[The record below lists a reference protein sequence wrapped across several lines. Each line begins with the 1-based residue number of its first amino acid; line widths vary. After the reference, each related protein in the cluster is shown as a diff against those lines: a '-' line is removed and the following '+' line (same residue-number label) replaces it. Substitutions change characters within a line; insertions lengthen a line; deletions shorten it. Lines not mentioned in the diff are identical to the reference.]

1 MVTVQIYGSVAGKA
15 GAPEFLNEVIFK
27 NVLDAMAY
35 ADQLAKEDSAKT
47 YVVYDYEQ
55 RKIQYQR

>member
-1 MVTVQIYGSVAGKA
+1 MCTVQIFSSVAGKTT
-15 GAPEFLNEVIFK
+15 APEFLNEVIFR

-35 ADQLAKEDSAKT
+35 ADQLAEEDPAKT
-47 YVVYDYEQ
+47 YVVYDYEW

>member
-1 MVTVQIYGSVAGKA
+1 MCTVQIYGSAVGKS
-15 GAPEFLNEVIFK
+15 GAPKFLNEIVFR

-35 ADQLAKEDSAKT
+35 ADQLAEECPAKT
-47 YVVYDYEQ
+47 YVVYDYER

>member
-35 ADQLAKEDSAKT
+35 ADQLAKEDSVKT

>member
-1 MVTVQIYGSVAGKA
+1 MCTVQIFSSVAGKT

-35 ADQLAKEDSAKT
+35 ADQLAEEDPAKT
-47 YVVYDYEQ
+47 YVVYDYEW